1 MYIGAR
7 LSAPGTVSKFTEQ
20 DRLWFGDP
28 EGNRLRQ
35 AELLQLMS
43 RAGISALNPA
53 DIHDRIWRKFFLI
66 SLSATLTS
74 YYDQSIGEV
83 LEFHRS
89 GYEKLGEEL
98 YAVAQAQGIH
108 LPQDMIRQVIADQ
121 EKMPYDAT
129 TSMHTDFRKHKPTE
143 LETLTGYVVESGK
156 ALHLP
161 VPTYEMMYKELK
173 TR

>member
-1 MYIGAR
+1 
-7 LSAPGTVSKFTEQ
+7 
-20 DRLWFGDP
+20 
-28 EGNRLRQ
+28 
-35 AELLQLMS
+35 MS

-108 LPQDMIRQVIADQ
+108 LPQDMIRQVIAVPG
-121 EKMPYDAT
+121 EN
-129 TSMHTDFRKHKPTE
+129 
-143 LETLTGYVVESGK
+143 
-156 ALHLP
+156 AL
-161 VPTYEMMYKELK
+161 
-173 TR
+173 

>member
-1 MYIGAR
+1 MY
-7 LSAPGTVSKFTEQ
+7 PG
-20 DRLWFGDP
+20 
-28 EGNRLRQ
+28 
-35 AELLQLMS
+35 
-43 RAGISALNPA
+43 
-53 DIHDRIWRKFFLI
+53 IWRKFFLI

-161 VPTYEMMYKELK
+161 VPTYEIMYKELK